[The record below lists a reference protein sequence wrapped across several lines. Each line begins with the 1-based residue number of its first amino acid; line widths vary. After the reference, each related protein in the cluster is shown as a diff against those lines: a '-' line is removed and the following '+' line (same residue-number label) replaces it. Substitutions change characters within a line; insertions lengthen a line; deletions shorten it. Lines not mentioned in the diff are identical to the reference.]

1 MRTNPAIIT
10 AKPSLPSAI
19 HPDDTDIL
27 AGRLLRPG
35 SEHSTLS
42 RFGDDVWDLSP
53 AMFRA
58 NARPATFRVD
68 FGAIADPPLRR
79 LAKEYMLARLQA
91 RLRSYRGPC
100 GPSTAKGTLLFL
112 RHFGEFLHDR
122 IGSVE
127 LARVDQQVLDAYL
140 AHLGADGAR
149 SSQQIRLYVDV
160 PIDLHHFGPWVTGG
174 GIPFLP
180 WGGRTASNVSGRS
193 RTSAENTTPRIP
205 EPVIGAL
212 LHWAM
217 RYVDVFSPD
226 ILAAREELDRLEAR
240 AAQIIAEDARQT
252 RHERFRYRPPAVS
265 PTLRKAMRIISD

>member
-1 MRTNPAIIT
+1 
-10 AKPSLPSAI
+10 
-19 HPDDTDIL
+19 
-27 AGRLLRPG
+27 
-35 SEHSTLS
+35 
-42 RFGDDVWDLSP
+42 
-53 AMFRA
+53 
-58 NARPATFRVD
+58 
-68 FGAIADPPLRR
+68 
-79 LAKEYMLARLQA
+79 MLARLQA
-91 RLRSYRGPC
+91 PLRNYRGPC

-127 LARVDQQVLDAYL
+127 LRRVDQQVLDAYL

-160 PIDLHHFGPWVTGG
+160 PIDIHHFGPWVTGG

-212 LHWAM
+212 LHWSM
-217 RYVDVFSPD
+217 RYVDVFAPD

-252 RHERFRYRPPAVS
+252 RHERFRYRLRTWLEARRAEGRGVPLWERRPNTTRGVPDVKEGNAYNFRSAVLKRGTSVVPPRS
-265 PTLRKAMRIISD
+265 

>member
-1 MRTNPAIIT
+1 MRTNPAITT
-10 AKPSLPSAI
+10 ARRSLPSAI
-19 HPDDTDIL
+19 HADDTDIL
-27 AGRLLRPG
+27 AGRPLRPG
-35 SEHSTLS
+35 LEHSTLS

-68 FGAIADPPLRR
+68 FGAIADPAFRR

-91 RLRSYRGPC
+91 PLRSYRGSC
-100 GPSTAKGTLLFL
+100 GPSTAKGTLLFV
-112 RHFGEFLHDR
+112 RHFGEFLLDR
-122 IGSVE
+122 TGSVA
-127 LARVDQQVLDAYL
+127 LDRVDQRMLDAYL

-193 RTSAENTTPRIP
+193 RTSAENATPRIP

-212 LHWAM
+212 LHWSM
-217 RYVDVFSPD
+217 
-226 ILAAREELDRLEAR
+226 
-240 AAQIIAEDARQT
+240 
-252 RHERFRYRPPAVS
+252 FRSTFNIRC
-265 PTLRKAMRIISD
+265 